1 MYVVGSVRSG
11 STAFAISKALEY
23 GVPYAGD
30 LSYTSIHNPVAN
42 PFRINAKDK
51 FHEVGYNP
59 SFTISQH
66 VAATRNLEDPTRMY
80 LLPANHAIAHSWEN
94 AVGYITRRNIK
105 NIARSLFCYMQ
116 KINASRVP
124 SEGEMFSFIERSL
137 LGAALLLEYCK
148 VANKQITWYEDVFE
162 VETAYT
168 AWDAIPYKASLEARI
183 DRLLQ
188 ELDPQSINPN
198 IIMT

>member
-11 STAFAISKALEY
+11 STAFAISKAAEY

-30 LSYTSIHNPVAN
+30 LTYSSIHNPTTN
-42 PFRINAKDK
+42 PFRVNTKDK

-59 SFTISQH
+59 SFTISQY
-66 VAATRNLEDPTRMY
+66 VAATRDLNDPTRMY
-80 LLPANHAIAHSWEN
+80 LLPANITLTQSWEN

-105 NIARSLFCYMQ
+105 NIARSLFCYVF
-116 KINASRVP
+116 KINSNRLP
-124 SEGEMFSFIERSL
+124 SEGEMFSLIERSL
-137 LGAALLLEYCK
+137 IGTTLLLEFCK
-148 VANKQITWYEDVFE
+148 VANKEITWYEDVFD

-168 AWDAIPYKASLEARI
+168 TWETIPYKTTLESRI
-183 DRLLQ
+183 DKLLQ